1 MSLNKKVTLQLAQ
14 RRNRLKNQIVRKQE
28 DLSRET
34 ANPPTI
40 TSIIGPGS
48 DTGCA
53 PCGDGIL
60 SECEG
65 LEWQQRILA
74 GGNGNVNVIVD
85 GSKATFDTPISDTRN
100 IAEWVDTWANGASLP
115 IEVLYRIK
123 FRWDWDSDSWDFL
136 VQLDA
141 QPDPPGS
148 GLWAYLGFDTT
159 DTGTF
164 GSHTLSIRA
173 QTSTSEP
180 VGSADAIV
188 WTSSTL
194 AEQQDAVAELDVRFR
209 VESGAIKARI
219 WEVGT
224 SEPGAWTFDDS
235 GDLSALDGQLVSLGL
250 TIFGIDNE
258 GGEGGSKNR
267 FEIESIQITE
277 GCQTSPCI
285 ETFTRT
291 ESGDLGTSEF
301 GGRTSDTTDS
311 FNRPDQEEW
320 GTSDY
325 GIVWD
330 VEHTPVVGD
339 LAEIENGRAV
349 ATITGG
355 GTIWGELNGFPEQ
368 VLFDGTITVAMRRLN
383 DPTNNNFYVQVSPRL
398 PNGSACLVIVHAM
411 GHSGDPGEVLLTQ
424 FSGAP
429 TVANPLAGRDDE
441 VLRDFKIRVQ
451 RDWDGG
457 TASTARCKVWW
468 ADEEEPAAWLIT
480 VTNASIAA
488 DLRFPVTGW
497 QSYMTGGSSTE
508 AAITRYEF
516 NELDISGVSECERT
530 VSDQGGYLIGVAPSE
545 TSDGTLL
552 VNRLMVF
559 GICSRISP
567 TLYRLPSNATHVSY
581 VLLDTLRATGWTWN
595 PPREIQLAAPV
606 NEDTRV
612 AARYFMT

>member
-1 MSLNKKVTLQLAQ
+1 MSLNKRVTLQLAQ
-14 RRNRLKNQIVRKQE
+14 RRAHLKNQLVAKQE
-28 DLSRET
+28 ALSRKE
-34 ANPPTI
+34 ANPPVFTPGVSAGDRGCGCPDGFIDDCNTI
-40 TSIIGPGS
+40 P
-48 DTGCA
+48 
-53 PCGDGIL
+53 
-60 SECEG
+60 
-65 LEWQQRILA
+65 WQQRILV

-277 GCQTSPCI
+277 GCETVSCL
-285 ETFTRT
+285 ETFTRVV
-291 ESGDLGTSEF
+291 SGDLGNSEF
-301 GGRTSDTTDS
+301 GVHGMTCIDTFTRTVGEGWGISELNGEEWFGANVADWDTTGVSGRIQNISLNPSDWQYLESVSLAQPVELLWTFSATELASGSSVAIGLGIRTSGGPFGDDNYATLHVNILDQVFRIQLTTETS
-311 FNRPDQEEW
+311 GGSLINMYNTPAEW
-320 GTSDY
+320 SGKTLFIRVRVEGTTLYAKVWKTIDDEPSAWSTTFTGTLSGEPAALRVHAISGDGPGYHRILINEVEIIDGCVDCDPEVVGQNTLVIGEPSSGTSD
-325 GIVWD
+325 
-330 VEHTPVVGD
+330 
-339 LAEIENGRAV
+339 
-349 ATITGG
+349 
-355 GTIWGELNGFPEQ
+355 
-368 VLFDGTITVAMRRLN
+368 
-383 DPTNNNFYVQVSPRL
+383 
-398 PNGSACLVIVHAM
+398 GS
-411 GHSGDPGEVLLTQ
+411 
-424 FSGAP
+424 
-429 TVANPLAGRDDE
+429 
-441 VLRDFKIRVQ
+441 
-451 RDWDGG
+451 
-457 TASTARCKVWW
+457 
-468 ADEEEPAAWLIT
+468 
-480 VTNASIAA
+480 
-488 DLRFPVTGW
+488 
-497 QSYMTGGSSTE
+497 
-508 AAITRYEF
+508 
-516 NELDISGVSECERT
+516 
-530 VSDQGGYLIGVAPSE
+530 
-545 TSDGTLL
+545 LL
-552 VNRLMVF
+552 VSRLMVM
-559 GICSRISP
+559 GVCIRITP
-567 TLYRLPSNATHVSY
+567 DHYRLPTAAQHVST
-581 VLLDTLRATGWTWN
+581 VSIDGLRITGWMWES
-595 PPREIQLAAPV
+595 PRDIFLPASVDA
-606 NEDTRV
+606 DSRV
-612 AARYFMT
+612 YARYLQA